1 MDIAGKFDDPK
12 AAAREI
18 TGLAGIEW
26 RLIRHCDGLAFAVQK
41 TTFDG
46 SDIGVLLVY
55 WGVILTNIRD
65 TVYCIL
71 YTYENQIQ
79 PVERDGIMNHGT
91 ALVELSCQEL
101 HATDGR
107 LQQRVR
113 CQMT

>member
-1 MDIAGKFDDPK
+1 MDIAGNFDDPK

-41 TTFDG
+41 TIFDG

-79 PVERDGIMNHGT
+79 PVERDGMIHT

-107 LQQRVR
+107 LQRRVR